1 MFSFGFFVCLESFW
15 GETVIHWVNGSLVAC
30 GSIPLELFLIV
41 RGLYAEPQSETCW
54 SEHVPVKL
62 AYYPS
67 GPGRLFHTWISLG
80 CFVLSSLVLVL
91 LVCVP
96 QHQSLGFNPWPKS
109 LIFFF
114 ERIVYKQGK
123 CMKKQMNISENSWV
137 VHCHV
142 GGFISESLTNKR
154 KENPFLVFTAERIC
168 NRKILMQAF
177 REPRAK

>member
-41 RGLYAEPQSETCW
+41 RSLYAEPQSETCW
-54 SEHVPVKL
+54 SEHLPVKL

-114 ERIVYKQGK
+114 WKNCIQARQMYEKANKHFRKQLSG
-123 CMKKQMNISENSWV
+123 
-137 VHCHV
+137 
-142 GGFISESLTNKR
+142 SLSCR
-154 KENPFLVFTAERIC
+154 WFY
-168 NRKILMQAF
+168 
-177 REPRAK
+177 